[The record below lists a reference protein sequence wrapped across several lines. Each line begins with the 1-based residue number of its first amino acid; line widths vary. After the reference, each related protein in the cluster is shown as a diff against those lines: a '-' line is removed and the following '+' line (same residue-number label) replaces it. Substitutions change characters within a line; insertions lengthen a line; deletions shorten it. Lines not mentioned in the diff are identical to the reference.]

1 MHSIDTETYFDTA
14 APLVPQAVLY
24 SKGAAVLAALRQPGI
39 ELALWQRGA
48 DPRLAALVEWLQTLP
63 PAQLPVCRMNLQ
75 PAEAV
80 AKLNAAFDISDTPH
94 SALRWTLVADI
105 ADLVARFAAITGC
118 DTVRLRLDAI
128 PNNACRRWHRD
139 CVPLRLITTYRGPG
153 TEWVAPGQGQAVIAQ
168 PDLDAPYS
176 AQVAP
181 LDVAL
186 FKGCGWPEAAHDSGI
201 VHRSP
206 PIEGLGLTRLV
217 LVLNL
222 PLGAQEQTRA
232 KRVRYW

>member
-1 MHSIDTETYFDTA
+1 MHNVDTKTNTNTETA
-14 APLVPQAVLY
+14 LAPQAVLH
-24 SKGAAVLAALRQPGI
+24 SEGAAVLDALLQPGV
-39 ELALWQRGA
+39 ELALWQRSA
-48 DPRLAALVEWLQTLP
+48 DPRLAALAEWMQTLP
-63 PAQLPVCRMNLQ
+63 LAQLPVCRMNLQ
-75 PAEAV
+75 PTEAV
-80 AKLNAAFDISDTPH
+80 AKLNAAFDASRTPH

-105 ADLVARFAAITGC
+105 ADLVNRFAAITGC

-128 PNNACRRWHRD
+128 SNNACRRWHRD
-139 CVPLRLITTYRGPG
+139 CVPMRLITTYRGPG
-153 TEWVAPGQGQAVIAQ
+153 TEWVAPEQGQTVIAQ
-168 PDLDAPYS
+168 PDLDAPHG
-176 AQVAP
+176 AQLAP

-222 PLGAQEQTRA
+222 PLGVQGQARA
-232 KRVRYW
+232 